1 MAHRITT
8 WLIVIWTGF
17 MALGIVA
24 AFLGIGSDC
33 VAMAEREISSCQ
45 ADAWGRGA
53 TGLGLL
59 VLLWFVILV
68 PIAIVW
74 RASRPSVSEVGR

>member
-24 AFLGIGSDC
+24 AFLGIGGDC
-33 VAMAEREISSCQ
+33 LALAQGEISSCQ

-53 TGLGLL
+53 VGLGLL
-59 VLLWFVILV
+59 LLLWLIVVV
-68 PIAIVW
+68 PMAIVW
-74 RASRPSVSEVGR
+74 RASRPSALRIGG

>member
-17 MALGIVA
+17 MALGIAA
-24 AFLGIGSDC
+24 AFLGIGGGC
-33 VAMAEREISSCQ
+33 AALAEGAIASCQ

-53 TGLGLL
+53 IGHGLL
-59 VLLWFVILV
+59 LLLWFVVVV
-68 PIAIVW
+68 PMAVIW
-74 RASRPSVSEVGR
+74 PASRPAAPEVTV